1 MKIKVILLLLV
12 FVSCRK
18 VEVSQS
24 QSTHNDY
31 IDIVLKDSASTSAT
45 YSFKKNGREFFFV
58 YVNNEKT
65 FRNLTN
71 DDMLDINIISDGL
84 IDIKLLINNKV
95 IIHKKDSLQ
104 LTYQYKIIK

>member
-65 FRNLTN
+65 FRNLTKN
-71 DDMLDINIISDGL
+71 DILDIKIISTGL
-84 IDIKLLINNKV
+84 INIKLLINNTIVCDKR
-95 IIHKKDSLQ
+95 DSLQ
-104 LTYQYKIIK
+104 LTYQYIIK